1 MTRII
6 KKTKKKRIEEPE
18 VEPIE
23 EGKDLSQSG
32 NFFQNNKLLITWILV
47 LAFVATCIGVT
58 SLSSCSDDAKKQT
71 TAQKDES
78 NKELSTKMLDTYKK
92 ALAEEDSVSNNA
104 NYAYACESFANT
116 IMSKVFTSE
125 EKTNQD
131 ELTKQQAEFEK
142 YRAEAIKHYEIA
154 VNRMTAPET
163 ENSDESS
170 NSSIADYSDIDRN
183 YSDLSK
189 LYIQTE
195 QYQKVIDLALKDKN
209 VKEIL
214 DAPKDKIEETAKK
227 LIETKSP
234 DGIVIENSDFIPL
247 LSNYIIAKANTG
259 KYSEVEQFV
268 DVAMKYDTSNI
279 MLFLL
284 VAQHQIDTGKL
295 DEARENLGIANNI
308 FSNSIMAYSSFVK
321 DKDNKRDEDAQNAVI
336 PYDYIMVAPQL
347 YSMMGDILMKQS
359 NKAQAALYY
368 DFALQSALKLGDEKL
383 SEELLK
389 KRASTGVE
397 LKRPEPTKDSNKEEE
412 KNKTED
418 SAK

>member
-6 KKTKKKRIEEPE
+6 KKSKKKRIEEPE

-58 SLSSCSDDAKKQT
+58 SLSSCSGDNKQT
-71 TAQKDES
+71 TANQEDSKKNDNSKLLE
-78 NKELSTKMLDTYKK
+78 TYRK

-104 NYAYACESFANT
+104 NFAYACESAANA
-116 IMSKVFTSE
+116 IMSDVFTSE
-125 EKTNQD
+125 NKISQE
-131 ELTKQQAEFEK
+131 ELTKKQSEFEK
-142 YRAEAIKHYEIA
+142 YRADAIKHYEIA
-154 VNRMTAPET
+154 VERMNVPAS
-163 ENSDESS
+163 ENSEDSGDS
-170 NSSIADYSDIDRN
+170 TIADYSEIDRN

-195 QYQKVIDLALKDKN
+195 QYQEVIDLAVKDKN
-209 VKEIL
+209 VKAIL
-214 DAPKDKIEETAKK
+214 DAPKDKIGEVAKN
-227 LIETKSP
+227 LIESKTK
-234 DGIVIENSDFIPL
+234 DGIVIENSDFIPI

-259 KYSEVEQFV
+259 KYSEVEKFV
-268 DVAMKYDTSNI
+268 DVAMQYDTNNI
-279 MLFLL
+279 ALLLL
-284 VAQHQIDTGKL
+284 VAQHQVEADKL
-295 DEARENLGIANNI
+295 DEASQTLGIANNI
-308 FSNSIMAYSSFVK
+308 FSNTIMAYSSSLK
-321 DKDNKRDEDAQNAVI
+321 DKKEDEQIAVI

-347 YSMMGDILMKQS
+347 YSMSGDILMKKN

-368 DFALQSALKLGDEKL
+368 DFAFQSAAKLGDDKL
-383 SEELLK
+383 AEELLK

-397 LKRPEPTKDSNKEEE
+397 LKRPEPKKEESDKE
-412 KNKTED
+412 KEQKED